1 MKMSARSLN
10 VALIGSSFM
19 GRTHSN
25 AWMKVGK
32 FFDLP
37 IEPLMHT
44 IAARD
49 ADKVAAFA
57 KRWGWHNSTARW
69 QDVCDNPEIDLID
82 ISTPNHVHMEMALAA
97 MEAGKHIACEKPLAG
112 TLDDARVML
121 KASQKHKKSKTF
133 VWFTYRRCPA
143 VAFAHQLV
151 KAGKL
156 GKIFHVRAAYLQ
168 DWAGPDAPLVWRFR
182 GDIAGSGSHG
192 DLGAH
197 IIDMARF
204 ITGDEIDE
212 IAGAME
218 HTFIKERP
226 IPETTGG
233 EISGRNAKTSKTKM
247 GKSTVDD
254 AVMFLARFKGG
265 ALASFESTRLS
276 TGDKNRNR
284 IEIHGEKGAI
294 RFDFERMNE
303 LQWYD
308 ATIDGALQGWSTIN
322 VTSGADGH
330 PYAAN
335 WWPTAHVIGYEHGFI
350 NMASDITNVLGG
362 KDAVVPLPDFKD
374 AYQTQRVL
382 QAAVESARNRCPI
395 KMSQIK

>member
-1 MKMSARSLN
+1 
-10 VALIGSSFM
+10 M

-25 AWMKVGK
+25 AYLKVAK

-37 IEPLMHT
+37 LEPVMHT

-49 ADKVAAFA
+49 AEKVAAFA
-57 KRWGWHNSTARW
+57 KRWGWQNSSSNW
-69 QDVCDNPEIDLID
+69 KEVCTNPEIDLID
-82 ISTPNHVHMEMALAA
+82 IGTPNHVHKEMAI
-97 MEAGKHIACEKPLAG
+97 EALSNGKHLACEKPLAG
-112 TLDDARVML
+112 NLDDAREMF
-121 KASQKHKKSKTF
+121 KAAKKYKKSKTF

-143 VAFAHQLV
+143 VAFAQQLV
-151 KAGKL
+151 AQGKL
-156 GKIFHVRAAYLQ
+156 GKIYHVRAAYLQ
-168 DWAGPDAPLVWRFR
+168 DWAGPEAPLVWRFQ

-204 ITGDEIDE
+204 ITGDEITE

-226 IPETTGG
+226 IPESTGG

-265 ALASFESTRLS
+265 ALASFEATRLS

-308 ATIDGALQGWSTIN
+308 ATLDGALQGWSTIN

-330 PYAAN
+330 PYAAA
-335 WWPTAHVIGYEHGFI
+335 WWPTAHVVGYEHGFI
-350 NMASDITNVLGG
+350 NMAADIINVLGG
-362 KDAVVPLPDFKD
+362 KDAVVPLPDFED

>member
-1 MKMSARSLN
+1 MAKKELN
-10 VALIGSSFM
+10 VGLIGSSFM

-25 AWMKVGK
+25 AYMKVAK

-37 IEPLMHT
+37 LEPIMHT

-49 ADKVAAFA
+49 AKKVATFA
-57 KRWGWHNSTARW
+57 QRWGWKNNTNHWPDLCSH
-69 QDVCDNPEIDLID
+69 PEIDLID
-82 ISTPNHVHMEMALAA
+82 ICVPNHKHMEIALAA
-97 MEAGKHIACEKPLAG
+97 LEAGKHIACEKPLAG

-121 KASQKHKKSKTF
+121 KAAKKYKKSKTY

-151 KAGKL
+151 KSGKL
-156 GKIFHVRAAYLQ
+156 GKIYHVRAAYLQ
-168 DWAGPDAPLVWRFR
+168 DWAGPDAPLVWRFQ
-182 GDIAGSGSHG
+182 GDVAGSGSHG

-204 ITGDEIDE
+204 ITCDEIDE
-212 IAGAME
+212 VTGAIE

-233 EISGRNAKTSKTKM
+233 EISGKNAKTSKTKM

-265 ALASFESTRLS
+265 ALASFEATRLS
-276 TGDKNRNR
+276 TGDKNKNR

-308 ATIDGALQGWSTIN
+308 ATIEGSLQGWSTIN

-330 PYAAN
+330 PYASA
-335 WWPTAHVIGYEHGFI
+335 WWPTAHVVGYEHGFI
-350 NMASDITNVLGG
+350 NMASDIIMDLGG
-362 KDAVVPLPDFKD
+362 KKPVVPLPDFHD

-382 QAAVESARNRCPI
+382 QAAIESARNRCPI
-395 KMSQIK
+395 KLSQIK

>member
-1 MKMSARSLN
+1 MSKRILN
-10 VALIGSSFM
+10 IGLIGSSFM

-25 AWMKVGK
+25 AYMKVPK

-37 IEPLMHT
+37 LEPQMHT

-49 ADKVAAFA
+49 AKKVAAFA
-57 KRWGWHNSTARW
+57 QRWGWQNNTNNWS
-69 QDVCDNPEIDLID
+69 DICCDPEIDLVD
-82 ISTPNHVHMEMALAA
+82 ICVPNHKHMEITLAA
-97 MEAGKHIACEKPLAG
+97 LEAGKHIACEKPLAG

-121 KASQKHKKSKTF
+121 KAAEKYKKSKTY

-151 KAGKL
+151 QSGKL
-156 GKIFHVRAAYLQ
+156 GKIYHVRAAYLQ
-168 DWAGPDAPLVWRFR
+168 DWAGPDAPLVWRFQ

-204 ITGDEIDE
+204 ITCDEIDE
-212 IAGAME
+212 VTGAIE

-226 IPETTGG
+226 IPESAGG
-233 EISGRNAKTSKTKM
+233 EISGKNARTSKTKM

-265 ALASFESTRLS
+265 ALASFEATRLS

-284 IEIHGEKGAI
+284 IEVHGEKGAI

-308 ATIDGALQGWSTIN
+308 ATLEGSLQGWSTIN

-330 PYAAN
+330 PYASA
-335 WWPTAHVIGYEHGFI
+335 WWPTAHVVGYEHGFI
-350 NMASDITNVLGG
+350 NMASDIIMDLGG
-362 KDAVVPLPDFKD
+362 EKPVVPLPDFQD

-395 KMSQIK
+395 KLSQIK

>member
-1 MKMSARSLN
+1 MSTRLLN

-25 AWMKVGK
+25 AYMKVAK

-37 IEPLMHT
+37 LEPVMHT

-49 ADKVAAFA
+49 EKKVAAFA
-57 KRWGWHNSTARW
+57 KRWGWHHSTANW
-69 QDVCDNPEIDLID
+69 KEVCDNPEIDLID
-82 ISTPNHVHMEMALAA
+82 ISTPNHVHKEMALAA
-97 MEAGKHIACEKPLAG
+97 LAAGKHLACEKPLAG
-112 TLDDARVML
+112 NLDDAREML
-121 KASQKHKKSKTF
+121 KAAKKYKKSKTF

-143 VAFAHQLV
+143 VSFAQQLV
-151 KAGKL
+151 AAGKL
-156 GKIFHVRAAYLQ
+156 GKIYHVRAAYLQ

-226 IPETTGG
+226 IPTTTGG
-233 EISGRNAKTSKTKM
+233 EISGKNAKTSKTKM

-254 AVMFLARFKGG
+254 AVMFLARFKSG
-265 ALASFESTRLS
+265 ALASFEATRLS

-330 PYAAN
+330 PYAAA

-350 NMASDITNVLGG
+350 NMASDIINVLGG
-362 KDAVVPLPDFKD
+362 KAPVVPLPDFED

>member
-1 MKMSARSLN
+1 MSTRSLN
-10 VALIGSSFM
+10 IALIGSSFM

-25 AWMKVGK
+25 AYMKVAK

-37 IEPLMHT
+37 LEPVMHT

-49 ADKVAAFA
+49 AKKVAAFA
-57 KRWGWHNSTARW
+57 KRWGWNHSTANW
-69 QDVCDNPEIDLID
+69 KDVCDNPEIDLID
-82 ISTPNHVHMEMALAA
+82 IGTPNHVHKEMALAA
-97 MEAGKHIACEKPLAG
+97 LEAGKDLACEKPLAG
-112 TLDDARVML
+112 NLDDAREML
-121 KASQKHKKSKTF
+121 KAAKKYKKSKTF

-143 VAFAHQLV
+143 VAFAQQLV
-151 KAGKL
+151 AQGKL

-168 DWAGPDAPLVWRFR
+168 DWAGPDAPLVWRFQ
-182 GDIAGSGSHG
+182 GKIAGSGSHG

-204 ITGDEIDE
+204 ITGDEISE

-226 IPETTGG
+226 IPESTGG
-233 EISGRNAKTSKTKM
+233 EISGKNAKTSKTKM

-303 LQWYD
+303 LEWYD
-308 ATIDGALQGWSTIN
+308 ATIDGSLQGWSTIN

-330 PYAAN
+330 PYANA
-335 WWPTAHVIGYEHGFI
+335 WWPTAHVVGYEHGFI
-350 NMASDITNVLGG
+350 NMASDIINVIGG
-362 KDAVVPLPDFKD
+362 KQPVVPLPDFYD

-382 QAAVESARNRCPI
+382 HAAVESARNRCPI

>member
-1 MKMSARSLN
+1 MSTRSLN
-10 VALIGSSFM
+10 IALIGSSFM

-25 AWMKVGK
+25 AYLKVAK

-37 IEPLMHT
+37 LEPVMHT

-49 ADKVAAFA
+49 AQKVAMFA
-57 KRWGWHNSTARW
+57 KRWGWQNSSSNW
-69 QDVCDNPEIDLID
+69 KEVCANPDID
-82 ISTPNHVHMEMALAA
+82 IIDIGTPNHVHKEMAL
-97 MEAGKHIACEKPLAG
+97 EALSQGKHLACEKPLAG
-112 TLDDARVML
+112 NLDDAREMY
-121 KASQKHKKSKTF
+121 KAAQKYKKSKTF

-143 VAFAHQLV
+143 VAFAQQLV
-151 KAGKL
+151 AQGKL
-156 GKIFHVRAAYLQ
+156 GKIYHVRAAYLQ

-204 ITGDEIDE
+204 ITGDEISE

-226 IPETTGG
+226 IPESTGG

-265 ALASFESTRLS
+265 ALGSFEATRLS

-330 PYAAN
+330 PYAAA
-335 WWPTAHVIGYEHGFI
+335 WWPTAHVVGYEHGFI
-350 NMASDITNVLGG
+350 NMAADMINVLGG
-362 KDAVVPLPDFKD
+362 KDAVVPLPDFAD

>member
-1 MKMSARSLN
+1 MSTRSLN
-10 VALIGSSFM
+10 IALIGSSFM

-25 AWMKVGK
+25 AYLKVAK

-37 IEPLMHT
+37 LEPVMHT

-49 ADKVAAFA
+49 AEKVAKFA
-57 KRWGWHNSTARW
+57 KRWGWLNNSTNW
-69 QDVCDNPEIDLID
+69 KEVCSNPEIDLID
-82 ISTPNHVHMEMALAA
+82 IGTPNHVHKEMAL
-97 MEAGKHIACEKPLAG
+97 EALSQGKHLACEKPLAG
-112 TLDDARVML
+112 NLDDAREMY
-121 KASQKHKKSKTF
+121 KAAKKYRKSKTF

-143 VAFAHQLV
+143 VAFAQQLV
-151 KAGKL
+151 AQGKL
-156 GKIFHVRAAYLQ
+156 GKIYHVRAAYLQ

-204 ITGDEIDE
+204 ITGDEISE

-226 IPETTGG
+226 IPESTGG

-265 ALASFESTRLS
+265 ALGSFEATRLS

-284 IEIHGEKGAI
+284 IEIHGENGAI

-308 ATIDGALQGWSTIN
+308 ATLDGALQGWSTIN

-330 PYAAN
+330 PYAAA
-335 WWPTAHVIGYEHGFI
+335 WWPTAHVVGYEHGFI
-350 NMASDITNVLGG
+350 NMASDIINVLGG
-362 KDAVVPLPDFKD
+362 KDAVVPLPDFAD